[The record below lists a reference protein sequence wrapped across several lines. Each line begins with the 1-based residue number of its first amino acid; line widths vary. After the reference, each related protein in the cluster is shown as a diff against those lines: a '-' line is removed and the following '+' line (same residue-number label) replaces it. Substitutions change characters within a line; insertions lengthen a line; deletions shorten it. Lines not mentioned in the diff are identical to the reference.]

1 MNDELVGMAYP
12 YALDALD
19 VTERH
24 ELDTDLAATDDRT
37 RSSFTEEVRRIHEA
51 FAVVSAV
58 GAVDPPPYVRA
69 RLLAEVG
76 KTAPGHSAPEHS
88 PSGPISLTER
98 RSRRHRWQI
107 AVAVAA
113 AVGVLAGGTVIVRQF
128 TEGPSPTVAEQV
140 LDAADM
146 HSSTSAIA
154 AGGSATAIYSKSQDA
169 VVFVLDGVTPPAPDT
184 VYQLWLM
191 PESGDAPVPAGTLS
205 PSDVLSNT
213 PVVLDDVGSMSK
225 LAVTVEPP
233 GGSPQPT
240 SDPFAV
246 LQLS

>member
-19 VTERH
+19 DSERR
-24 ELDTDLAATDDRT
+24 ELDTDLATTDEDT
-37 RSSFTEEVRRIHEA
+37 RSTFTDEVRRIREA

-58 GAVDPPPYVRA
+58 GAVDPPPRVRT
-69 RLLAEVG
+69 RVLDEVRQ
-76 KTAPGHSAPEHS
+76 SA
-88 PSGPISLTER
+88 SGPTSLTER
-98 RSRRHRWQI
+98 RTRRRRWQV
-107 AVAVAA
+107 AVAAAA
-113 AVGVLAGGTVIVRQF
+113 AVGVLAGGTVIVRQL

-140 LDAADM
+140 LDASDV

-154 AGGSATAIYSKSQDA
+154 AGGSATANYSKSQDA
-169 VVFVLDGVTPPAPDT
+169 VVFVLDGVAPPSADT

-191 PESGDAPVPAGTLS
+191 PASGDAPGPAGTIS
-205 PSDVLSNT
+205 SGEVQPT
-213 PVVLDDVGSMSK
+213 TTIVLDDVGSMSK

-240 SDPFAV
+240 SEPFAV

>member
-19 VTERH
+19 DSERR
-24 ELDTDLAATDDRT
+24 ELNTDLATTDEDT
-37 RSSFTEEVRRIHEA
+37 RSTFTDEVRRIREA

-58 GAVDPPPYVRA
+58 GAVEPPPRVRT
-69 RLLAEVG
+69 RVLDEVRQ
-76 KTAPGHSAPEHS
+76 SA
-88 PSGPISLTER
+88 SGPTSLTER
-98 RSRRHRWQI
+98 RSRRRRWQ
-107 AVAVAA
+107 VAVAA
-113 AVGVLAGGTVIVRQF
+113 AAAIGVLAGGTVIVRQL

-140 LDAADM
+140 LDASDV

-154 AGGSATAIYSKSQDA
+154 AGGSATANYSKSQDA
-169 VVFVLDGVTPPAPDT
+169 VVFVLDGVAPPSADT

-191 PESGDAPVPAGTLS
+191 PASGDAPVPAGTIS
-205 PSDVLSNT
+205 PGDVQPT
-213 PVVLDDVGSMSK
+213 TTVVLDDVGSMSK

-240 SDPFAV
+240 SEPFAV

>member
-19 VTERH
+19 DSERR
-24 ELDTDLAATDDRT
+24 ELDTDLATTDEDT
-37 RSSFTEEVRRIHEA
+37 RSTFTDEVRRIREA

-58 GAVDPPPYVRA
+58 GAVEPPPRVRT
-69 RLLAEVG
+69 RVLDEVRQ
-76 KTAPGHSAPEHS
+76 SA
-88 PSGPISLTER
+88 SGPTSLTER
-98 RSRRHRWQI
+98 RSRRRRWQ
-107 AVAVAA
+107 VAVAA
-113 AVGVLAGGTVIVRQF
+113 AAAIGVLAGGTVIVRQL

-140 LDAADM
+140 LDASDV

-154 AGGSATAIYSKSQDA
+154 AGGSATANYSKSQDA
-169 VVFVLDGVTPPAPDT
+169 VVFVLDGVAPPSADT

-191 PESGDAPVPAGTLS
+191 PASGDAPVPAGTIS
-205 PSDVLSNT
+205 PGDVQPT
-213 PVVLDDVGSMSK
+213 TTVVLDDVGSMSK

-240 SDPFAV
+240 SEPFAV

>member
-19 VTERH
+19 DSERR
-24 ELDTDLAATDDRT
+24 ELDTDLATTDEDT
-37 RSSFTEEVRRIHEA
+37 RSTFTDEVRRIREA

-58 GAVDPPPYVRA
+58 GAVDPPPRVRT
-69 RLLAEVG
+69 RVLDEVRQ
-76 KTAPGHSAPEHS
+76 SA
-88 PSGPISLTER
+88 SGPTSLTER
-98 RSRRHRWQI
+98 RTRRRRWQV
-107 AVAVAA
+107 AVAAAA
-113 AVGVLAGGTVIVRQF
+113 AVGVLAGGTVIVRQL
-128 TEGPSPTVAEQV
+128 TEGPAPTVAEQV
-140 LDAADM
+140 LDASDV

-154 AGGSATAIYSKSQDA
+154 AGGSATANYSKSQDA
-169 VVFVLDGVTPPAPDT
+169 VLFVLDGVAPPSADT

-191 PESGDAPVPAGTLS
+191 PASGDAPVPAGTLS
-205 PSDVLSNT
+205 PGEVQPT
-213 PVVLDDVGSMSK
+213 TTIVLDDVGSMSK

-240 SDPFAV
+240 SEPFAV

>member
-19 VTERH
+19 DSERR
-24 ELDTDLAATDDRT
+24 ELDTDLAGTDEDT
-37 RSSFTEEVRRIHEA
+37 RSTFTDEVRRIREA

-58 GAVDPPPYVRA
+58 GAVEPPPRVRTRVLDEIRRPA
-69 RLLAEVG
+69 PAPTSLA
-76 KTAPGHSAPEHS
+76 
-88 PSGPISLTER
+88 ER
-98 RSRRHRWQI
+98 RSRRRRWQI
-107 AVAVAA
+107 AVAAAA
-113 AVGVLAGGTVIVRQF
+113 AVGVLAGGTVIVRQL
-128 TEGPSPTVAEQV
+128 TEGPPPTVAEQV

-154 AGGSATAIYSKSQDA
+154 AGGSATANYSKSQDA
-169 VVFVLDGVTPPAPDT
+169 VVFVMDGVAPPSADT

-191 PESGDAPVPAGTLS
+191 PESGDAPVPAGTVS
-205 PSDVLSNT
+205 AGDVQPT
-213 PVVLDDVGSMSK
+213 TTIVLDDVGSMSK

-240 SDPFAV
+240 SEPFAV

>member
-19 VTERH
+19 DSESR
-24 ELDTDLAATDDRT
+24 ELDTDLATTDEDT
-37 RSSFTEEVRRIHEA
+37 RSTFTDEVRRIREA

-58 GAVDPPPYVRA
+58 GAVDPPPRVRT
-69 RLLAEVG
+69 RVLDEVRQ
-76 KTAPGHSAPEHS
+76 SA
-88 PSGPISLTER
+88 SGPTSLTER
-98 RSRRHRWQI
+98 RTRRRRWQV
-107 AVAVAA
+107 AVAAAA
-113 AVGVLAGGTVIVRQF
+113 AVGVLAGGTVIVRQL
-128 TEGPSPTVAEQV
+128 TEGPAPTVAEQV
-140 LDAADM
+140 LDASDV

-154 AGGSATAIYSKSQDA
+154 AGGSATANYSKSQDA
-169 VVFVLDGVTPPAPDT
+169 VVFVLDGVAPPSADT

-191 PESGDAPVPAGTLS
+191 PASGDAPVPAGTLS
-205 PSDVLSNT
+205 PGEVQPT
-213 PVVLDDVGSMSK
+213 TTIVLDDVGSMSK

-240 SDPFAV
+240 SEPFAV

>member
-19 VTERH
+19 DSERR
-24 ELDTDLAATDDRT
+24 ELDTDLATTDEDT
-37 RSSFTEEVRRIHEA
+37 RSTFTDEVRRIREA

-58 GAVDPPPYVRA
+58 GAVDPPPRVRT
-69 RLLAEVG
+69 RVLDEVRQ
-76 KTAPGHSAPEHS
+76 SA
-88 PSGPISLTER
+88 SGPTSLTER
-98 RSRRHRWQI
+98 RTRRRRWQV
-107 AVAVAA
+107 AVAAAA
-113 AVGVLAGGTVIVRQF
+113 AVGVLAGGTVIVRQL
-128 TEGPSPTVAEQV
+128 TEGPAPTVAEQV
-140 LDAADM
+140 LDASDV

-154 AGGSATAIYSKSQDA
+154 AGGSATANYSKSQDA
-169 VVFVLDGVTPPAPDT
+169 VVFVLDGVAPPSADT

-191 PESGDAPVPAGTLS
+191 PASGDAPVPAGTLS
-205 PSDVLSNT
+205 PGEVQPT
-213 PVVLDDVGSMSK
+213 TTIVLDDVGSMSK

-240 SDPFAV
+240 SEPFAV

>member
-1 MNDELVGMAYP
+1 MNEELVGMAYP

-19 VTERH
+19 DTERH
-24 ELDTDLAATDDRT
+24 ELSTDLAATDDRT
-37 RSSFTEEVRRIHEA
+37 RSTFTDEVRRIREA

-58 GAVDPPPYVRA
+58 GAVEPPPHVRT
-69 RLLAEVG
+69 RLLDEVG
-76 KTAPGHSAPEHS
+76 RSAAGHSAAQ
-88 PSGPISLTER
+88 PISLTER
-98 RSRRHRWQI
+98 RSRRRRWQI
-107 AVAVAA
+107 AVAAAA
-113 AVGVLAGGTVIVRQF
+113 AVGILAGGTVIVRQL

-154 AGGSATAIYSKSQDA
+154 AGGSATANYSKSQDA
-169 VVFVLDGVTPPAPDT
+169 VVFVMDGVAPPGPDT

-191 PESGDAPVPAGTLS
+191 PESGDAPVSAGTMS

-213 PVVLDDVGSMSK
+213 TVVLDDVGSMSK

-240 SDPFAV
+240 SEPFAV

>member
-19 VTERH
+19 DSERR
-24 ELDTDLAATDDRT
+24 ELDTDLATTDEDT
-37 RSSFTEEVRRIHEA
+37 RSTFTDEVRRIREA

-58 GAVDPPPYVRA
+58 GAVDPPPRVRT
-69 RLLAEVG
+69 RVLDEVRQ
-76 KTAPGHSAPEHS
+76 SA
-88 PSGPISLTER
+88 SGPTSLTER
-98 RSRRHRWQI
+98 RTRRRRWQV
-107 AVAVAA
+107 AVAAAA
-113 AVGVLAGGTVIVRQF
+113 AVGVLAGGTVIVRQL
-128 TEGPSPTVAEQV
+128 TEGPAPTVAEQV
-140 LDAADM
+140 LDASDV

-154 AGGSATAIYSKSQDA
+154 AGGSATANYSKSQDA
-169 VVFVLDGVTPPAPDT
+169 VVFVLDGVAPPSADT

-191 PESGDAPVPAGTLS
+191 PASGDAPVPAGTIS
-205 PSDVLSNT
+205 PGDVQPT
-213 PVVLDDVGSMSK
+213 TTVVLDDVGSMSK

-240 SDPFAV
+240 SEPFAV

>member
-19 VTERH
+19 DSERR
-24 ELDTDLAATDDRT
+24 ELDTDLATTDEDT
-37 RSSFTEEVRRIHEA
+37 RSTFTDEVRRIREA

-58 GAVDPPPYVRA
+58 GAVEPPPRVRT
-69 RLLAEVG
+69 RVLDEVR
-76 KTAPGHSAPEHS
+76 KSA
-88 PSGPISLTER
+88 SGPTSLTER
-98 RSRRHRWQI
+98 RSRRRRWQ
-107 AVAVAA
+107 VAVAA
-113 AVGVLAGGTVIVRQF
+113 AAAIGVLAGGTVIVRQL

-140 LDAADM
+140 LDASDV

-154 AGGSATAIYSKSQDA
+154 AGGSATANYSKSQDA
-169 VVFVLDGVTPPAPDT
+169 VVFVLDGVAPPSADT

-191 PESGDAPVPAGTLS
+191 PASGDAPVPAGTLS
-205 PSDVLSNT
+205 PGEVQPT
-213 PVVLDDVGSMSK
+213 TTIVLDDVGSMSK

-240 SDPFAV
+240 SEPFAV

>member
-19 VTERH
+19 DGERR
-24 ELDTDLAATDDRT
+24 ELDTDLATADEDT
-37 RSSFTEEVRRIHEA
+37 RSTFTDEVRRIREA

-58 GAVDPPPYVRA
+58 GAVEPPPRVRT
-69 RLLAEVG
+69 RVLDEVR
-76 KTAPGHSAPEHS
+76 HSAA
-88 PSGPISLTER
+88 GPTSLTER
-98 RSRRHRWQI
+98 RSRRRRWQI
-107 AVAVAA
+107 AVAAAA
-113 AVGVLAGGTVIVRQF
+113 AVGVLAGGTVIVRQL
-128 TEGPSPTVAEQV
+128 TEGPSPSVAEQV
-140 LDAADM
+140 LDASDV

-154 AGGSATAIYSKSQDA
+154 AGGSATANYSKSQDA
-169 VVFVLDGVTPPAPDT
+169 VVFVLDGVAPPSADT

-191 PESGDAPVPAGTLS
+191 PASGDAPVPAGTIS
-205 PSDVLSNT
+205 PGEMQPT
-213 PVVLDDVGSMSK
+213 TTVVLDDVGSMSK

-240 SDPFAV
+240 SEPFAV

>member
-19 VTERH
+19 DSERR
-24 ELDTDLAATDDRT
+24 ELDTDLATTDEDT
-37 RSSFTEEVRRIHEA
+37 RSTFTDEVRRIREA

-58 GAVDPPPYVRA
+58 GAVEPPPRVRT
-69 RLLAEVG
+69 RVLDEVRQ
-76 KTAPGHSAPEHS
+76 SA
-88 PSGPISLTER
+88 SGPTSLTER
-98 RSRRHRWQI
+98 RSRRRRWQ
-107 AVAVAA
+107 VAVAA
-113 AVGVLAGGTVIVRQF
+113 AAAIGVLAGGTVIVRQL
-128 TEGPSPTVAEQV
+128 TEGPAPTVAEQV
-140 LDAADM
+140 LDASDV

-154 AGGSATAIYSKSQDA
+154 AGGSATANYSKSQDA
-169 VVFVLDGVTPPAPDT
+169 VVFVLDGVAPPSADT

-191 PESGDAPVPAGTLS
+191 PASGDAPVPAGTLS
-205 PSDVLSNT
+205 PGEVQPT
-213 PVVLDDVGSMSK
+213 TTIVLDDVGSMSK

-240 SDPFAV
+240 SEPFAV

>member
-19 VTERH
+19 DSERR
-24 ELDTDLAATDDRT
+24 ELDTDLATTDEDT
-37 RSSFTEEVRRIHEA
+37 RSTFTDEVRRIREA

-58 GAVDPPPYVRA
+58 GAVEPPPRVRT
-69 RLLAEVG
+69 RVLDEVRQ
-76 KTAPGHSAPEHS
+76 SA
-88 PSGPISLTER
+88 SGPTSLTER
-98 RSRRHRWQI
+98 RSRRRRWKV
-107 AVAVAA
+107 AVAAAA
-113 AVGVLAGGTVIVRQF
+113 AVGVLAGGTVIVRQL

-140 LDAADM
+140 LDASDV

-154 AGGSATAIYSKSQDA
+154 AGGSATANYSKSQDA
-169 VVFVLDGVTPPAPDT
+169 VVFVLDGVAPPSADT

-191 PESGDAPVPAGTLS
+191 PASGDAPVPAGTIS
-205 PSDVLSNT
+205 PADVQPT
-213 PVVLDDVGSMSK
+213 TTIVLDDVGSMSM

-240 SDPFAV
+240 SEPFAV

>member
-19 VTERH
+19 DSERR
-24 ELDTDLAATDDRT
+24 ELDTDLATTDEDT
-37 RSSFTEEVRRIHEA
+37 RSTFTDEVRRIREA

-58 GAVDPPPYVRA
+58 GAVDPPPRVRT
-69 RLLAEVG
+69 RVLDEVRQ
-76 KTAPGHSAPEHS
+76 SA
-88 PSGPISLTER
+88 SGPTSLTER
-98 RSRRHRWQI
+98 RSRRRRWQ
-107 AVAVAA
+107 VAVAA
-113 AVGVLAGGTVIVRQF
+113 AAAIGVLAGGTVIVRQL

-140 LDAADM
+140 LDASDV

-154 AGGSATAIYSKSQDA
+154 AGGSATANYSKSQDA
-169 VVFVLDGVTPPAPDT
+169 VVFVLDGVAPPSADT

-191 PESGDAPVPAGTLS
+191 PASGDAPVPAGTLS
-205 PSDVLSNT
+205 PGEVQPT
-213 PVVLDDVGSMSK
+213 TTIVLDDVGSMSK

-240 SDPFAV
+240 SEPFAV

>member
-19 VTERH
+19 DSERR
-24 ELDTDLAATDDRT
+24 ELDTDLATTDEDT
-37 RSSFTEEVRRIHEA
+37 RSTFTDEVRRIREA

-58 GAVDPPPYVRA
+58 GAVEPPPRVRT
-69 RLLAEVG
+69 RVLDEVRQ
-76 KTAPGHSAPEHS
+76 SA
-88 PSGPISLTER
+88 SGPTSLTER
-98 RSRRHRWQI
+98 RSRRRRWQ
-107 AVAVAA
+107 VAVAA
-113 AVGVLAGGTVIVRQF
+113 AAAIGVLAGGTVIVRQL

-140 LDAADM
+140 LDASDV

-154 AGGSATAIYSKSQDA
+154 AGGSATANYSKSQDA
-169 VVFVLDGVTPPAPDT
+169 VVFVLDGVAPPSADT

-191 PESGDAPVPAGTLS
+191 PASGDAPVPAGTIS
-205 PSDVLSNT
+205 PGDVQPT
-213 PVVLDDVGSMSK
+213 TTVVLDDVGSMSK

-240 SDPFAV
+240 SEPFAV
-246 LQLS
+246 LQMS